1 MGPEVFL
8 AELEEDLLVRFVGSD
23 ESLEVED
30 GVGVVGEDVVAQSR
44 EFLEVIAEFFAEEL
58 MLAVHVSV
66 ELDVFVVVLGSGHV
80 VGLNLVVVVDYCPV
94 VAALEAL
101 EIFANG
107 LQVVDCQLRHLAVLF
122 VFLEQRLKGVV
133 VEKRYLQ

>member
-1 MGPEVFL
+1 
-8 AELEEDLLVRFVGSD
+8 
-23 ESLEVED
+23 
-30 GVGVVGEDVVAQSR
+30 
-44 EFLEVIAEFFAEEL
+44 

-80 VGLNLVVVVDYCPV
+80 FCLDLVVVVDYYLA

-107 LQVVDCQLRHLAVLF
+107 LQVVDRQLRHLAVLF
-122 VFLEQRLKGVV
+122 VFLEQRLEGVV
-133 VEKRYLQ
+133 IEERYLE

>member
-1 MGPEVFL
+1 VGPEVFL

-94 VAALEAL
+94 VAALD
-101 EIFANG
+101 